1 MRNCF
6 GCMINRDFGR
16 EIMTVRNAKRLL
28 RSYFPQT
35 APKVAFVLLKNLIG
49 KERTQAVKNA
59 IGF

>member
-1 MRNCF
+1 
-6 GCMINRDFGR
+6 MINRDFGR

-35 APKVAFVLLKNLIG
+35 VPKVAFVLLKNLIG